1 MYFFKMTILK
11 ISFKNKKLSIK
22 KLSTNYATSCNTDM
36 EFSKIDK
43 IVQNIRDFAKRSSHL

>member
-22 KLSTNYATSCNTDM
+22 KLPTNYATSCNTDRN
-36 EFSKIDK
+36 FLK
-43 IVQNIRDFAKRSSHL
+43 

>member
-22 KLSTNYATSCNTDM
+22 KDGVNFFL
-36 EFSKIDK
+36 
-43 IVQNIRDFAKRSSHL
+43 